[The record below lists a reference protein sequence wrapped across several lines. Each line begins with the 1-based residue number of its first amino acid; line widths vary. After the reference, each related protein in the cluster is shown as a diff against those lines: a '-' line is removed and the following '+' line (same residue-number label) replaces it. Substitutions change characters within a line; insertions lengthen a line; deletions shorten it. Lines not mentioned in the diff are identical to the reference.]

1 MKLKKILIIG
11 SAVMLLAGGGA
22 SAYYFTGLGDSAAEG
37 EAGELEGIAEEVV
50 EEEKEA
56 LFHTLPPLVV
66 SSSYNGSLRYLQV
79 KLSIL
84 TRNEETLDKLRANTP
99 LIQNSLIMLLDTF
112 TFSELSNTEGKE
124 ILRGQAEEE
133 VRSLIKDEGV
143 ESVLFTGFV
152 FQ

>member
-1 MKLKKILIIG
+1 MKKILIIG

-22 SAYYFTGLGDSAAEG
+22 SAYYFTGIGSTVAGG
-37 EAGELEGIAEEVV
+37 EAGDQETIAQEIV

-66 SSSYNGSLRYLQV
+66 SSNYNGSLRYLQV

-84 TRNEETLDKLRANTP
+84 TRSEETLEKLRSSTP

-112 TFSELSNTEGKE
+112 KFSELDSTEGKE
-124 ILRGQAEEE
+124 TLRAQAEDE

-152 FQ
+152 IQ

>member
-1 MKLKKILIIG
+1 MKKIVIIG

-22 SAYYFTGLGDSAAEG
+22 SAYYFTGLGGAVSEG
-37 EAGELEGIAEEVV
+37 EAGDQESIAEVIV
-50 EEEKEA
+50 EEERDA

-66 SSSYNGSLRYLQV
+66 SSNYNGSLRYLQV

-84 TRNEETLDKLRANTP
+84 TRSEETLEKLRTNTP

-112 TFSELSNTEGKE
+112 KFGELDTTEGKE
-124 ILRGQAEEE
+124 TLRAQAEEE
-133 VRSLIKDEGV
+133 VRRLIKDEGV

-152 FQ
+152 IQ

>member
-1 MKLKKILIIG
+1 MKKILIVG
-11 SAVMLLAGGGA
+11 TAVVVLAGGGA
-22 SAYYFTGLGDSAAEG
+22 SAYFFTGLGGQPAGDETSDLDSG
-37 EAGELEGIAEEVV
+37 MPEVV

-66 SSSYNGSLRYLQV
+66 SSNYNGSLRYLQV

-84 TRNEETLDKLRANTP
+84 TRSEETLEKLRTNTP

-112 TFSELSNTEGKE
+112 KFSVLDNAEGKE
-124 ILRGQAEEE
+124 TLRAQAEDE
-133 VRSLIKDEGV
+133 VRNIIKDEGV

-152 FQ
+152 IQ

>member
-1 MKLKKILIIG
+1 MKKILIIG
-11 SAVMLLAGGGA
+11 SAALLLAGGGA
-22 SAYYFTGLGDSAAEG
+22 SAYYFTGLGDSLSEG
-37 EAGELEGIAEEVV
+37 EAGDQEASAQEIV

-66 SSSYNGSLRYLQV
+66 SSTYNGSLRYLQV

-84 TRNEETLDKLRANTP
+84 TRNEETLEKLRTNTP

-112 TFSELSNTEGKE
+112 SFGELDSTQGKE
-124 ILRGQAEEE
+124 SLRAQAEEE
-133 VRSLIKDEGV
+133 VRSLIKDDGV

-152 FQ
+152 IQ

>member
-1 MKLKKILIIG
+1 MQLKKILIVG

-22 SAYYFTGLGDSAAEG
+22 SAYYFTGIGGTASEG
-37 EAGELEGIAEEVV
+37 EPGDQEPAVQEMA

-56 LFHTLPPLVV
+56 FFHTLPPLVV
-66 SSSYNGSLRYLQV
+66 SSNYNGSLRYLQV

-84 TRNEETLDKLRANTP
+84 TRSEETLEKLRTNTP

-112 TFSELSNTEGKE
+112 KFAELDNAEGKE
-124 ILRGQAEEE
+124 KLRTRAEEE
-133 VRSLIKDEGV
+133 VRNLINDERV

-152 FQ
+152 IQ

>member
-1 MKLKKILIIG
+1 MKKILIVG
-11 SAVMLLAGGGA
+11 AAVVVLAGGGA
-22 SAYYFTGLGDSAAEG
+22 SAYFFTGLGDTAAEG
-37 EAGELEGIAEEVV
+37 EAGDPDTIAEEVV

-66 SSSYNGSLRYLQV
+66 SSQYNGSLRYLQV

-84 TRNEETLDKLRANTP
+84 TRDEEILEKLRTNTP

-112 TFSELSNTEGKE
+112 EFGELDSTEGKE
-124 ILRGQAEEE
+124 TLRAQAEEE
-133 VRSLIKDEGV
+133 VRALIKDEGV

-152 FQ
+152 IQ

>member
-1 MKLKKILIIG
+1 
-11 SAVMLLAGGGA
+11 MLLACGGA
-22 SAYYFTGLGDSAAEG
+22 SAYYFTGLGGVLSEGQTSEPGSIAAE
-37 EAGELEGIAEEVV
+37 IA

-66 SSSYNGSLRYLQV
+66 SSNYNGSLRYLQV

-84 TRNEETLDKLRANTP
+84 TRSEATLEKLKTNTP

-112 TFSELSNTEGKE
+112 KFSELDGTEGKE
-124 ILRGQAEEE
+124 TLRAQAEEE
-133 VRSLIKDEGV
+133 VRGLIRDEGV

-152 FQ
+152 IQ

>member
-1 MKLKKILIIG
+1 MKKKIIIG
-11 SAVMLLAGGGA
+11 LAVLILVGGGGGA
-22 SAYYFTGLGDSAAEG
+22 YYFLVM
-37 EAGELEGIAEEVV
+37 AGSNPEEEVAADAATAQDAV

-66 SSSYNGSLRYLQV
+66 SSNYNGSLRYLQV

-84 TRNEETLDKLRANTP
+84 TRSEETLEKLEHNTP

-112 TFSELSNTEGKE
+112 KFRELDNAEGKE
-124 ILRGQAEEE
+124 MLRAQAEER
-133 VRSLIKDEGV
+133 VRELINDDGV

-152 FQ
+152 IQ